1 MINDNLILFIISIAL
16 IYIFDHKI
24 IPTLGVVALIM
35 IQLYINIVL
44 NLTSITQLDSL
55 YAMLYI
61 ISMIYGAYMILF
73 APIEADETHDQ
84 GVML

>member
-24 IPTLGVVALIM
+24 LPTLGVVALNM

-44 NLTSITQLDSL
+44 NISSITELDSL
-55 YAMLYI
+55 FALLYI
-61 ISMIYGAYMILF
+61 ISMIYGAFMIF
-73 APIEADETHDQ
+73 ISPIEAEEQKNQDI
-84 GVML
+84 ML